1 MNTTT
6 SELISAMNNDVI
18 YADQY
23 NFDGIKMLSVS
34 ESYTSNITL
43 YGGSQSEMLKITKD
57 GFYVRGIKVEQNERE
72 AEIVYNAFHQ
82 WLMWATLNRSFN

>member
-18 YADQY
+18 YTPYD
-23 NFDGIKMLSVS
+23 FDGIKMLSVS
-34 ESYTSNITL
+34 EPDTSEITL
-43 YGGSQSEMLKITKD
+43 RGGSQSEMLKITKD
-57 GFYVRGIKVEQNERE
+57 GFYVRGVKVEQDERE

-82 WLMWATLNRSFN
+82 WLTWAVLNRSFN